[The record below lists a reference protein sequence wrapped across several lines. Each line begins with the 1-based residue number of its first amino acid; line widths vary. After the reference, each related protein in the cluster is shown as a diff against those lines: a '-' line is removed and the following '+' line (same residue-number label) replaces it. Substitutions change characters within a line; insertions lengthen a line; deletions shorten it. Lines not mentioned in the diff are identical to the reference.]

1 MSKSPAEAG
10 AVSCADTEAAPAL
23 LCHALSRDALPLARR
38 LAARLAAAPW
48 RAPDG
53 RSVAACRISAPAR
66 LAEADIRPFDDLAAF
81 LAREYRRHA
90 AHVFVGAAGIAVRVL
105 APLLRHKSQD
115 PPVVVLDP
123 AGRFVISLLSGH
135 WGGGNAL
142 ARHLAG
148 LLQATP
154 VITTASDQTAEQP
167 VERAGTQAASAP
179 PALDLLIRDAGLRIL
194 DWERLPQAQAALLE
208 GRTLRLW
215 DPCRALPAAQA
226 PHFEHLPDDWDH
238 EDGAYE
244 ILPLPAAHWRRLR
257 PSSGLLRLAVP
268 WLYVGLG
275 CRRGIP
281 EDAALD
287 ALTDLCAAH
296 GLELRAVAAL
306 ATDTEKEDEAALRA
320 AADRLR
326 IPLRTF
332 PAGELARCATP
343 NPSEAAGRRFR
354 QPPFSV
360 CEASA
365 LLAARADGHRA
376 RLLLPKTAI
385 QGRLTLAVALAAP
398 APPPPQTA

>member
-1 MSKSPAEAG
+1 MSQRSSEAG
-10 AVSCADTEAAPAL
+10 TVCCVDVEAVPAL

-53 RSVAACRISAPAR
+53 RDVAACRISAPAL
-66 LAEADIRPFDDLAAF
+66 LAEADICPFDDLADF

-105 APLLRHKSQD
+105 APLLRHKSLD

-142 ARHLAG
+142 ARHLAV

-154 VITTASDQTAEQP
+154 VITTASEQDG
-167 VERAGTQAASAP
+167 VQAAIAP
-179 PALDLLIRDAGLRIL
+179 AALDLLIRDAGLRIL
-194 DWERLPQAQAALLE
+194 DWERLPRAQAALLE

-215 DPCRALPAAQA
+215 DPCRALPAAL
-226 PHFEHLPDDWDH
+226 PPRFERLPEDWNH
-238 EDGAYE
+238 EGDARE
-244 ILPLPAAHWRRLR
+244 TLPLLAAHWRHLP
-257 PSSGLLRLAVP
+257 PSPGLLRLAVP
-268 WLYVGLG
+268 RLYAGLG

-281 EDAALD
+281 KDAALA
-287 ALTDLCAAH
+287 ALTELCGAH
-296 GLELRAVAAL
+296 DLELQAVASL
-306 ATDTEKEDEAALRA
+306 ATVTEKADEPALRA
-320 AADRLR
+320 AAALLR

-332 PAGELARCATP
+332 PAGDLVRCATP
-343 NPSEAAGRRFR
+343 NPSEAAGWRFH

-365 LLAARADGHRA
+365 LLAARADGHSA
-376 RLLLPKTAI
+376 GLLLPKTAI
-385 QGRLTLAVALAAP
+385 QGRLTIAVALAVP
-398 APPPPQTA
+398 VTPTPQTA